1 MASFEERLERLER
14 ISKDMRQ
21 PGIPLKESVDLFEEG
36 MALSRELED
45 ELRAI
50 EQKVQILVLSDNDE
64 APVFKT
70 FSQEEHNNE

>member
-36 MALSRELED
+36 MALSRELEE
-45 ELRAI
+45 ELKAI